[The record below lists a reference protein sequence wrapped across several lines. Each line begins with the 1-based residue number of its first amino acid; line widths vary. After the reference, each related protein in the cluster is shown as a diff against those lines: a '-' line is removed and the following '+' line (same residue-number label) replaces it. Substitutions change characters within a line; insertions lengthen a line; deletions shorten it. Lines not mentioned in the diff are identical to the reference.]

1 MQLIKRKK
9 KTKNE
14 MNARIIKDN
23 IYMNDCTNKNRN
35 QHSIYTHGIHRT
47 KGSESNSFATI

>member
-1 MQLIKRKK
+1 
-9 KTKNE
+9 